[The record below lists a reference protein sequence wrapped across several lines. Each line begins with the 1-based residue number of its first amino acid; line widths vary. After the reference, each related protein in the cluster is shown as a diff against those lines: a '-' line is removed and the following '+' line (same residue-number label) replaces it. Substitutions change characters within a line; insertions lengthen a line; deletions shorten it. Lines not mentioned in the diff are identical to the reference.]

1 MNYDPSTDLIDEE
14 STHLF
19 LCFCT
24 FVMNLKGKKLSIQNV
39 FIQVLSN
46 DKLKSVMKD
55 LLNLDTDYEL
65 VRVFLDFDPT
75 IAKSKYVTKYLNS
88 KKSDNRTGK
97 TNLQQPSGSIKKR
110 GSLQDT

>member
-1 MNYDPSTDLIDEE
+1 MNYDASSNLIEEE

-24 FVMNLKGKKLSIQNV
+24 FVMNIKGKKLSIQNV
-39 FIQVLSN
+39 FIQTLQSE
-46 DKLKSVMKD
+46 KLKTIIKD

-65 VRVFLDFDPT
+65 VKVFLDFDPS

-88 KKSDNRTGK
+88 RHK
-97 TNLQQPSGSIKKR
+97 
-110 GSLQDT
+110 